1 LVQEES
7 TDHIRFVAPGEKGVF
22 AVSSHSGIL
31 NFLGWDRPILH
42 SAIDWL
48 VEHYPPDGVR
58 WRLSG
63 LRILLPSGYATRKM
77 RELLAG
83 RAEKEEWL
91 LEPPHLMT
99 VGHFQEK
106 LYVVKKPIASRAT
119 QIHAWLKA
127 LRDTP
132 AEQLA
137 SVFPDWNPE
146 AAFLERVEYA
156 QILFRLYDEISEDLI
171 DFGVVAGEVEQLEER
186 RRWSVLQKVHEN
198 YLRTLDRLELWDRQA
213 ARRFA
218 LKEKEVRTDHDLV
231 VLGAIDL
238 SKSHQDFL
246 QAVRGRV
253 HVLIAAPE
261 AWRDGFDSLGI
272 LKSDVWTD
280 LKLTVDRSILRIAS
294 GPKEAA
300 EEVCRVLAQ
309 LPEATSTQ
317 DVTLGVPDLELID
330 PIHDRLDRL
339 GVRTCS
345 ALGSPLKASDPFQL
359 LQKVAAYLQQRTWES
374 FAALVRHASVFD
386 YLTAQRGIPP
396 NFLQSLDDYY
406 QRTLVSRVD
415 LKEWP
420 RGDDPRCS
428 ELASVAIQTVRE
440 VDRWLDGL
448 RFERLPI
455 ARWAERLRGM
465 WEELDE
471 RPEGSKDSKDSG
483 DSEETQRLLE
493 CYRALANLCS
503 ELASVP
509 PPLQES
515 VTLRDAL
522 QWLEKESE
530 GEMIKPPPDP
540 SALEML
546 SWLDLVWDDADV
558 LLLTGFHDG
567 VVPHAI
573 ASDGFLTDSLRKKLF
588 LQHDARRYARDAYY
602 LQILLHARKHLTI
615 LYHQKDRDG
624 TPLLPSRLLL
634 AVPLEEIAERVT
646 TLLSPPPESPTAV
659 ADRWI
664 PDPERTRIDIPQPK
678 VDQIHLP
685 ESISVTAF
693 RDYLACP
700 YRFYLQRVIRLQEV
714 SDESSELPP
723 NLFGDMVHYSLDRW
737 ARSKYANS
745 IDPKEI
751 TDSLVHHLN
760 QWVKTNL
767 GRDLYPAI
775 QLQIEQARMRLEAFA
790 EIQAARRGQGW
801 VIKEV
806 EFSIDR
812 SHAIGIPSDRSGLK
826 IHGRIDRIDYHEETN
841 RWAIWDYKTSE
852 TPKDPAKA
860 HFLSNQWRDLQLPLY
875 RHLAFSITN
884 TLDVDLGYIQ
894 LPKSLEKIQ
903 FQEAKFQADQLAE
916 ADRKAIET
924 LQNIAEKKF
933 WPHQEARF
941 PDSDPFRS
949 ICQTDVMRSEN
960 VVSNPEAHSS
970 ALGRRRA
977 GTANGPEITRSV
989 SLAQQ
994 RETDWAPEKVELGAP
1009 RRAGPFPSE
1018 WFEPL
1023 MIRASAGTGKTYQ
1036 LALRVIRLLVA
1047 NQSPDSILATT
1058 FTRKAAGEILVR
1070 ILRRMAEAAKD
1081 RSELEKLRKDLGGME
1096 IESEEI
1102 AYHLARTCRML
1113 HRFRVGTLDS
1123 FFGQLARSFAFELG
1137 LPPGWRMADDF
1148 TTERMHR
1155 MAAQILF
1162 AHPDRAQLKSLLG
1175 MLFKGETTRD
1185 FLRQVLDEMVGCLR
1199 LYQDSEREAWDS
1211 LRVPSAPDPKRL
1223 QEMKQLFAGATIGH
1237 KTFLKSRDALLVQFE
1252 NQDWPSV
1259 LQSTLLR
1266 NLDSETPKFSGKPY
1280 TAEVIDALMVMRAEA
1295 LHRELTNIKA
1305 KTIATYDLL
1314 HLFATHLERLQS
1326 ESRTFTF
1333 DTLARKLAKWM
1344 DRQDIPDLARR
1355 MDQGVNHLLLD
1366 EFQDTAP
1373 VQWRILEPLAH
1384 GIESLIEHGH
1394 VGSIF
1399 CVGDTKQAIYGWRGG
1414 ESVIFDAF
1422 LNSLRKKPKCV
1433 PLNTSRRSSPVI
1445 IDLVNALFQHLDHF
1459 PRFEEGEVATA
1470 QWQQDFPQHTTA
1482 RDNLP
1487 GYVQVFNGPQKT
1499 RTSYGSQSSED
1510 SSDGTDPAE
1519 NEDSEDLIGVAAG
1532 HVAELHRQAPDR
1544 TIAVLFRRNADVA
1557 TMIHRLR
1564 VLHIDASQEGGNPLT
1579 DSAAVNLLL
1588 SLFLLADHPGHSIA
1602 AFQIASA
1609 PWDSTTPP
1617 PWTQDPLS
1625 LSKEIRRQVTT
1636 DGYGRTVAAW
1646 ADRIAPACDE
1656 RDQIRLQQLVY
1667 LAVRFDEQPTAR
1679 LRDFVRYVESER
1691 VDYPKASPVR
1701 VMTIHQSKG
1710 LEFDA
1715 VFLPSLHQNFRSASA
1730 KCIAEYRDRTEKA
1743 VRVMRYV
1750 PKEMRSCLGDGWP
1763 EVYED
1768 HETHEW
1774 TGGLSVLYVAM
1785 TRARQALY
1793 LYALPSEKPL
1803 KNWGS
1808 VLHACLL
1815 KPGEEHLAAE
1825 PMRVITTR
1833 GNRDWYRIDRQTN
1846 PPLIREGKE
1855 PQAPW
1860 TVSLRTTTPEEYR
1873 RHLVKKTPSALHRH
1887 HRGIVRSAFQERSE
1901 DAARG
1906 GTLIHR
1912 WMEQVL
1918 WIDEFQWDR
1927 KMAQQWALDCLAPEE
1942 MGLVPMELWMSRMEN
1957 YLASG
1962 SLKNALSKERYRHWL
1977 DAGLSLSVSRELDLL
1992 HKQDQYLVQG
2002 TIDRL
2007 VVGSKGG
2014 KAVQAEILDY
2024 KTDRLP
2030 DGMPLEEWTSDRQR
2044 VHQPQ
2049 LTLYR
2054 QVVSQQLAIPESS
2067 VACTLVLLSGDLL
2080 ASI

>member
-1 LVQEES
+1 M
-7 TDHIRFVAPGEKGVF
+7 
-22 AVSSHSGIL
+22 VSSQSGIL

-48 VEHYPPDGVR
+48 VEHYPPVEGR
-58 WRLSG
+58 WRLGG
-63 LRILLPSGYATRKM
+63 LRILLPSGYATRKL
-77 RELLAG
+77 RELLATK
-83 RAEKEEWL
+83 AEQQQWL

-119 QIHAWLKA
+119 QIHAWLRA
-127 LRDTP
+127 LRDTSP
-132 AEQLA
+132 EQLA

-146 AAFLERVEYA
+146 AAFLERLEYA

-171 DFGVVAGEVEQLEER
+171 DFGVVAGEVEQPEER

-213 ARRFA
+213 ARRYA
-218 LKEKEVRTDHDLV
+218 LKAEEVRTDHDLV

-238 SKSHQDFL
+238 SQSHQDFL
-246 QAVRGRV
+246 RAVRGRV
-253 HVLIAAPE
+253 HILVAAPE

-272 LKSDVWTD
+272 LKSEVWTEW
-280 LKLTVDRSILRIAS
+280 KLSVDPSILRVAS

-300 EEVCRVLAQ
+300 EDVCRVLAQ
-309 LPEATSTQ
+309 MPDGTSTQ
-317 DVTLGVPDLELID
+317 DVTLGVPDLEMID

-339 GVRTCS
+339 GIRTSS
-345 ALGSPLKASDPFQL
+345 ALGSPLKASDPFRL
-359 LQKVAAYLQQRTWES
+359 LQKVAAYLQQRSWET

-386 YLTAQRGIPP
+386 YLTSQRGIPED
-396 NFLQSLDDYY
+396 FLESLDQYY

-420 RGDDPRCS
+420 RGEDPICS
-428 ELASVAIQTVRE
+428 QLASVAIQTARE
-440 VDRWLDGL
+440 IDRWLDGL

-455 ARWAERLRGM
+455 ARWAERLRKM
-465 WEELDE
+465 WEDLDE
-471 RPEGSKDSKDSG
+471 RPEGSNEPTGADQPQDQ
-483 DSEETQRLLE
+483 ERLLE
-493 CYRALANLCS
+493 CYRLLANLCS

-509 PPLQES
+509 QPLQES
-515 VTLRDAL
+515 VTLRDVL
-522 QWLEKESE
+522 QWIEKESE
-530 GEMIKPPPDP
+530 GEMIKQPPEP

-546 SWLDLVWDDADV
+546 SWLDLVWDDADA

-573 ASDGFLTDSLRKKLF
+573 SSDGFLTDSLRKKLY

-615 LYHQKDRDG
+615 FYHQKDRDG

-646 TLLSPPPESPTAV
+646 TLLSPPPDALTPV

-664 PDPERTRIDIPQPK
+664 PDPEKTQIEIPEPE
-678 VDQIHLP
+678 VDQIRLP

-714 SDESSELPP
+714 SDESLELPP
-723 NLFGDMVHYSLDRW
+723 NLFGDMVHYCLDRW
-737 ARSKYANS
+737 ARSKHANS
-745 IDPKEI
+745 IDPEAI
-751 TDSLVHHLN
+751 TDSLFHHLDH
-760 QWVKTNL
+760 WVKTWL

-790 EIQAARRGQGW
+790 KIQAARAGEGW

-812 SHAIGIPSDRSGLK
+812 NHAIGIPGDRSGLK
-826 IHGRIDRIDYHEETN
+826 IHGRIDRIDYHEETK

-852 TPKDPAKA
+852 TPKDPVKA
-860 HFLSNQWRDLQLPLY
+860 HFLSNQWLDLQLPLY
-875 RHLAFSITN
+875 RHLAFSLTQ

-903 FQEAKFQADQLAE
+903 FHSAKFQSEQLEE
-916 ADRKAIET
+916 ADCIAMET
-924 LQNIAEKKF
+924 LQNIAQKKF
-933 WPHQEARF
+933 WPHQKARF

-949 ICQTDVMRSEN
+949 ICMTDVMRSEPAESN
-960 VVSNPEAHSS
+960 RAAKAGASGGLGARAASDPRIPRWASVV
-970 ALGRRRA
+970 
-977 GTANGPEITRSV
+977 
-989 SLAQQ
+989 QQ
-994 RETDWAPEKVELGAP
+994 RETDWAPEKLELGGP

-1023 MIRASAGTGKTYQ
+1023 LIRASAGTGKTYQ

-1070 ILRRMAEAAKD
+1070 ILRRLAEASRD
-1081 RSELEKLRKDLGGME
+1081 RSELDKLRKDLGGME
-1096 IESEEI
+1096 IESDEI

-1123 FFGQLARSFAFELG
+1123 FFGQLARNFAFELG

-1148 TTERMHR
+1148 TTDRMHR

-1175 MLFKGETTRD
+1175 MLFQGETTRD

-1199 LYQDSEREAWDS
+1199 LYQDSERDAWDA
-1211 LRVPSAPDPKRL
+1211 LRVPPAPDPKRL
-1223 QEMKQLFAGATIGH
+1223 QEQTQLFAGATIGH
-1237 KTFLKSRDALLVQFE
+1237 KGFEKSRDKLLEMFE
-1252 NQDWPSV
+1252 KQDWKSV
-1259 LQSTLLR
+1259 LDTSLIKS
-1266 NLDSETPKFSGKPY
+1266 LDSATPTYSRKPF
-1280 TAEVIDALMVMRAEA
+1280 TSEVIEALMVMRAEA

-1314 HLFATHLERLQS
+1314 DLFATQLERLQS
-1326 ESRTFTF
+1326 ESRTYTF
-1333 DTLARKLAKWM
+1333 ETLARRLANWM
-1344 DRQDIPDLARR
+1344 DRQEIPDLARR

-1366 EFQDTAP
+1366 EFQDTSP

-1399 CVGDTKQAIYGWRGG
+1399 CVGDTKQAIYSWRGG
-1414 ESVIFDAF
+1414 ESAIFDAF
-1422 LNSLRKKPKCV
+1422 QNSLRRKPRCL

-1445 IDLVNALFQHLDHF
+1445 IELVNQLFRNLDHY

-1470 QWQQDFPQHTTA
+1470 QWQQDFPQHSTA

-1487 GYVQVFNGPQKT
+1487 GYVQLFNGPQKS
-1499 RTSYGSQSSED
+1499 RSSNDSQSSED
-1510 SSDGTDPAE
+1510 SGDGTDDAE
-1519 NEDSEDLIGVAAG
+1519 KEDSEDIIQVAAG
-1532 HVAELHRQAPDR
+1532 HVAELHQQAPDR

-1557 TMIHRLR
+1557 KMIHRLR
-1564 VLHIDASQEGGNPLT
+1564 VLNIDASQEGGNPLT

-1602 AFQIASA
+1602 AFQIAHA
-1609 PWDSTTPP
+1609 PWSATTPP
-1617 PWTQDPLS
+1617 PWNLDPET

-1636 DGYGRTVAAW
+1636 DGYGRTVAVW
-1646 ADRIAPACDE
+1646 ADRIAMACDQ
-1656 RDQIRLQQLVY
+1656 RDQIRLQQLVS

-1679 LRDFVRYVESER
+1679 IRDFVRFVESER

-1701 VMTIHQSKG
+1701 VMTVHQSKG

-1715 VFLPSLHQNFRSASA
+1715 VFLPSLHQQFRNAPA

-1743 VRVMRYV
+1743 VRVVRYV
-1750 PKEMRSCLGDGWP
+1750 PKGMRSSLGDGWP
-1763 EVYED
+1763 EVFQD
-1768 HETHEW
+1768 HDTQQW
-1774 TGGLSVLYVAM
+1774 TEGLSVLYVAM
-1785 TRARQALY
+1785 TRAKQALY
-1793 LYALPSEKPL
+1793 LYAQPAEKPL
-1803 KNWGS
+1803 RNWGS

-1815 KPGEEHLAAE
+1815 SPGEEDLATE

-1833 GNRDWYRIDRQTN
+1833 GNPRWYHVDPQTEISF
-1846 PPLIREGKE
+1846 PGEEKQ
-1855 PQAPW
+1855 PQTPW
-1860 TVSLRTTTPEEYR
+1860 TVSLRTTTSEEYR

-1918 WIDEFQWDR
+1918 WIEDFRWDR
-1927 KMAQQWALDCLAPEE
+1927 SLAQQWALDCLAPEE

-1962 SLKNALSKERYRHWL
+1962 SLKNALSQERYRTWL
-1977 DAGLSLSVSRELDLL
+1977 DAGFTLSVSRELDLL

-2007 VVGSKGG
+2007 VVGSKQG

-2024 KTDRLP
+2024 KTDRIP
-2030 DGMPLEEWTSDRQR
+2030 DGMPLEEWTTERQR

-2049 LTLYR
+2049 LALYR

>member
-1 LVQEES
+1 
-7 TDHIRFVAPGEKGVF
+7 
-22 AVSSHSGIL
+22 
-31 NFLGWDRPILH
+31 
-42 SAIDWL
+42 
-48 VEHYPPDGVR
+48 
-58 WRLSG
+58 
-63 LRILLPSGYATRKM
+63 
-77 RELLAG
+77 
-83 RAEKEEWL
+83 
-91 LEPPHLMT
+91 
-99 VGHFQEK
+99 
-106 LYVVKKPIASRAT
+106 
-119 QIHAWLKA
+119 
-127 LRDTP
+127 
-132 AEQLA
+132 
-137 SVFPDWNPE
+137 
-146 AAFLERVEYA
+146 
-156 QILFRLYDEISEDLI
+156 
-171 DFGVVAGEVEQLEER
+171 
-186 RRWSVLQKVHEN
+186 
-198 YLRTLDRLELWDRQA
+198 
-213 ARRFA
+213 
-218 LKEKEVRTDHDLV
+218 
-231 VLGAIDL
+231 
-238 SKSHQDFL
+238 
-246 QAVRGRV
+246 
-253 HVLIAAPE
+253 
-261 AWRDGFDSLGI
+261 
-272 LKSDVWTD
+272 
-280 LKLTVDRSILRIAS
+280 
-294 GPKEAA
+294 
-300 EEVCRVLAQ
+300 
-309 LPEATSTQ
+309 
-317 DVTLGVPDLELID
+317 
-330 PIHDRLDRL
+330 
-339 GVRTCS
+339 
-345 ALGSPLKASDPFQL
+345 
-359 LQKVAAYLQQRTWES
+359 
-374 FAALVRHASVFD
+374 
-386 YLTAQRGIPP
+386 
-396 NFLQSLDDYY
+396 
-406 QRTLVSRVD
+406 
-415 LKEWP
+415 
-420 RGDDPRCS
+420 
-428 ELASVAIQTVRE
+428 
-440 VDRWLDGL
+440 
-448 RFERLPI
+448 
-455 ARWAERLRGM
+455 
-465 WEELDE
+465 
-471 RPEGSKDSKDSG
+471 
-483 DSEETQRLLE
+483 
-493 CYRALANLCS
+493 
-503 ELASVP
+503 
-509 PPLQES
+509 
-515 VTLRDAL
+515 
-522 QWLEKESE
+522 
-530 GEMIKPPPDP
+530 
-540 SALEML
+540 
-546 SWLDLVWDDADV
+546 
-558 LLLTGFHDG
+558 
-567 VVPHAI
+567 VPHAI

-646 TLLSPPPESPTAV
+646 ILLSPPPDAPPPL

-664 PDPERTRIDIPQPK
+664 PDPEKTRIDIPQPNI
-678 VDQIHLP
+678 DQIRLP

-700 YRFYLQRVIRLQEV
+700 YRFYLQRVIRLEEV
-714 SDESSELPP
+714 SDESLEMPP

-737 ARSKYANS
+737 ARSQYANS
-745 IDPKEI
+745 IDPEEI

-760 QWVKTNL
+760 EWVKTWL

-790 EIQAARRGQGW
+790 QIQATRRGQGW

-806 EFSIDR
+806 EFSVDR
-812 SHAIGIPSDRSGLK
+812 KDAIGIPGDRSGLK
-826 IHGRIDRIDYHEETN
+826 IHGRIDRIDYHEATN

-860 HFLSNQWRDLQLPLY
+860 HFLSGQWSDLQLPLY
-875 RHLAFSITN
+875 RHLAFSLTN

-903 FQEAKFQADQLAE
+903 FQPAKFQTDQLAE
-916 ADRKAIET
+916 ADRIAIET
-924 LQNIAEKKF
+924 LQNIAGKKF
-933 WPHQEARF
+933 WPPKEARF
-941 PDSDPFRS
+941 AANDPFRS
-949 ICQTDVMRSEN
+949 ICLTDVMRSEN
-960 VVSNPEAHSS
+960 LESSLAENAKASGAHGPTTVN
-970 ALGRRRA
+970 A
-977 GTANGPEITRSV
+977 PEIPRWSSIV
-989 SLAQQ
+989 QQ
-994 RETDWAPEKVELGAP
+994 RENDWAPEKIDLGGP

-1081 RSELEKLRKDLGGME
+1081 RSELEKLRNDLGGME

-1148 TTERMHR
+1148 TTQRMYR

-1199 LYQDSEREAWDS
+1199 LYQDSDRDAWDT
-1211 LRVPSAPDPKRL
+1211 LRVPPAPDPKRL
-1223 QEMKQLFAGATIGH
+1223 HEQQQVFAGATIGH
-1237 KTFLKSRDALLVQFE
+1237 KTFLKSRDTLLTHFE
-1252 NQDWPSV
+1252 KQDWPAI
-1259 LQSTLLR
+1259 LQSTLMK
-1266 NLDSETPKFSGKPY
+1266 NLDSETPQFSGKPY
-1280 TAEVIDALMVMRAEA
+1280 TPEVIEALTVMRAEA
-1295 LHRELTNIKA
+1295 MHRELANIKA

-1314 HLFATHLERLQS
+1314 DLFAKQLLRLQS

-1333 DTLARKLAKWM
+1333 ETLARRLANWM
-1344 DRQDIPDLARR
+1344 DHQGIPDLARR

-1384 GIESLIEHGH
+1384 GIETLIEHGH

-1414 ESVIFDAF
+1414 ESAIFDAF
-1422 LNSLRKKPKCV
+1422 QNSLRRKPRCL

-1445 IDLVNALFQHLDHF
+1445 IDLVNELFQNLGHY
-1459 PRFEEGEVATA
+1459 PRFEEGEVATD
-1470 QWQQDFPQHTTA
+1470 QWQKDFPQHTTA
-1482 RDNLP
+1482 RESLP
-1487 GYVQVFNGPQKT
+1487 GYVQLFNGPKKS
-1499 RTSYGSQSSED
+1499 RSSHGSQNSENSD
-1510 SSDGTDPAE
+1510 DGTESTED
-1519 NEDSEDLIGVAAG
+1519 EDSEDVIDIAAD

-1557 TMIHRLR
+1557 KMIHRLR
-1564 VLHIDASQEGGNPLT
+1564 VLNIDASQEGGNPLT

-1602 AFQIASA
+1602 SFQIAHA
-1609 PWDSTTPP
+1609 PWNTTTPP
-1617 PWTQDPLS
+1617 PWAQDP
-1625 LSKEIRRQVTT
+1625 SKLAEEIRKQVAAE
-1636 DGYGRTVAAW
+1636 GYGRTVAMW
-1646 ADRIAPACDE
+1646 ADRIAPSCDQ

-1667 LAVRFDEQPTAR
+1667 LAVRFDEQPTSR
-1679 LRDFVRYVESER
+1679 IRDFVRYVESER

-1701 VMTIHQSKG
+1701 VMTVHQSKG

-1715 VFLPSLHQNFRSASA
+1715 VFLPSLHQKFRNQPA

-1763 EVYED
+1763 EVYQD

-1774 TGGLSVLYVAM
+1774 TEGLSVLYVAM
-1785 TRARQALY
+1785 TRARQSLY
-1793 LYALPSEKPL
+1793 LYALPAEKPL

-1815 KPGEEHLAAE
+1815 SPDEEHLASE
-1825 PMRVITTR
+1825 PMRVIATR
-1833 GNRDWYRIDRQTN
+1833 GNPKWYVIDPQEEPTPNRD
-1846 PPLIREGKE
+1846 GKD
-1855 PQAPW
+1855 PQSPW
-1860 TVSLRTTTPEEYR
+1860 TLSLRTTTSEEYR
-1873 RHLVKKTPSALHRH
+1873 RHLFKKTPSALHRH

-1918 WIDEFQWDR
+1918 WIEQFHWDR
-1927 KMAQQWALDCLAPEE
+1927 KLAQQWALECLAPEE
-1942 MGLVPMELWMSRMEN
+1942 MGLVPMELWMSRMES
-1957 YLASG
+1957 YLASE
-1962 SLKNALSKERYRHWL
+1962 SLKNALSENRYRKWL
-1977 DAGLSLSVSRELDLL
+1977 DAGLTLSVSRELDLL

-2030 DGMPLEEWTSDRQR
+2030 DGMTLEEWTIDRQR

-2049 LTLYR
+2049 LALYR
-2054 QVVSQQLAIPESS
+2054 QVVSQQLGIPESS
-2067 VACTLVLLSGDLL
+2067 VACTLVLLSGNIL